1 LQVFFCKYNDPSYV
15 KMEKLDIMMKLVNER
30 NIDQVG
36 AGGAVGGGRF
46 RWVHVRARAVIDG
59 AGRAKAW
66 MHSHPLPAWAG
77 CCLSK
82 LDSSPTMRCY
92 KLQFH

>member
-36 AGGAVGGGRF
+36 AAGCG
-46 RWVHVRARAVIDG
+46 G
-59 AGRAKAW
+59 AGRG
-66 MHSHPLPAWAG
+66 G
-77 CCLSK
+77 C
-82 LDSSPTMRCY
+82 RCRCRSGCE
-92 KLQFH
+92 Q